1 MRIPALI
8 LALALALPCDAL
20 AQGADNAPARA
31 TVEEL
36 DADTTGSVFPG
47 PGEGE
52 TRPVWVWRPHDA
64 PANETLPVL
73 YMADG
78 LDGLY
83 VALAHLKAAIDAGAI
98 PPLLVIALDPKP
110 RPEHRA
116 AEYVRSYPGGGDA
129 YQVHERWFLEQV
141 IPWAERTQR
150 AAPERERRFIG
161 GFSNGADWAL
171 SMAND
176 HPDVFAGAILHSPFG
191 GNADWVGDRAGQ
203 VRWVVTGGTRE
214 TSGSVHRGGQ
224 LPREIIAALERRQAS
239 VRACIGPWN
248 HSGRPW
254 RELSPGSIVWLMQL
268 GDPAAVETPREQTSC
283 RNAS

>member
-1 MRIPALI
+1 MRIAVFLAALVVAFPCI
-8 LALALALPCDAL
+8 GAAQSAETLAP
-20 AQGADNAPARA
+20 RA

-36 DADTTGSVFPG
+36 DADTAGSVFPG
-47 PGEGE
+47 PAEGE
-52 TRPVWVWRPHDA
+52 TRPVWVWRPRNA
-64 PANETLPVL
+64 PPNAVLPVL

-83 VALAHLKAAIDAGAI
+83 VALAHLKAAIDAETV

-110 RPEHRA
+110 RPEQRA
-116 AEYVRSYPGGGDA
+116 AEYVRTYPGGGDL
-129 YQVHERWFLEQV
+129 YEVHERWFLEQV

-176 HPDVFAGAILHSPFG
+176 HPEMFAGAMLHSPFG
-191 GNADWVGDRAGQ
+191 GSPDWVGERAGE

-214 TSGSVHRGGQ
+214 TAGSVQRGGR
-224 LPREIIAALERRQAS
+224 LPRDIVTALERRQAP
-239 VRACIGPWN
+239 VRTCIGPWN

-254 RELSPGSIVWLMQL
+254 RELSPGSIVWLLQL
-268 GDPAAVETPREQTSC
+268 GDPAAVETPRERSFC
-283 RNAS
+283 RASS